1 MKQLAIILLKT
12 YKYAVSPLLP
22 PSCRFTPTC
31 SEYTCQAIERFGFWR
46 GTWLGLCRL
55 LRCHPFS
62 RGGYDP
68 VPDRPLSVVRGRWSK
83 TTPAG
88 SRTTDLLEIK

>member
-1 MKQLAIILLKT
+1 MKITEIPRKAAIVLLRG
-12 YKYAVSPLLP
+12 YKYWISPWLP

-31 SEYTCQAIERFGFWR
+31 SVYAMQAIEKYGFLR
-46 GTWLGLCRL
+46 GSFLGLCRL

-68 VPDRPLSVVRGRWSK
+68 IP
-83 TTPAG
+83 
-88 SRTTDLLEIK
+88 

>member
-1 MKQLAIILLKT
+1 MKITEIPGKAAIVLLQG
-12 YKYAVSPLLP
+12 YKYWISPCLP

-31 SEYTCQAIERFGFWR
+31 SVYAMQAIEKYGFLR
-46 GTWLGLCRL
+46 GSFLGLRRL

-68 VPDRPLSVVRGRWSK
+68 VP
-83 TTPAG
+83 
-88 SRTTDLLEIK
+88 

>member
-1 MKQLAIILLKT
+1 MKILEIPGKATIALLRG
-12 YKYAVSPLLP
+12 YKYWISPLLP

-31 SEYTCQAIERFGFWR
+31 SVYAMQAIEKYGFLR
-46 GTWLGLCRL
+46 GSFLGLRRL

-68 VPDRPLSVVRGRWSK
+68 VP
-83 TTPAG
+83 
-88 SRTTDLLEIK
+88 